1 VGSSETVTYTY
12 EGTGTTI
19 YAASSQKPTQAGTYQ
34 VTAAVEADSNFEGI
48 TSAPLAFEIA
58 RKSLDTD
65 IADFTIDDILDV
77 IYSGLAQEPQPSIL
91 YGDVRLFNDFDFT
104 LGYTA
109 NVNAGT
115 ATVRVTG
122 IRNYAGEIN
131 RTFIIK
137 KANLTLRMD
146 GQVVRY
152 GSDPAA
158 IITDATFTYDGFVPG
173 DDADDVTGT
182 IVFETDFTNTTPAGD
197 SRNVTANLTTLNAAN
212 YDLYQA
218 SGLVEVIK
226 ALSTIDAS
234 GDIEFTYTGAPQGP
248 AGSTVVGSSGN
259 VIYTY
264 TGVAPTVY
272 VASTDL
278 PVDAGSY
285 EMVAEVLTD
294 SNYEGKISSPYA
306 FEILPKS
313 LNTLNDITVDSIPSL
328 VYDGSEQEPKPV
340 IKDGLVTLTE
350 GIDYDLIY
358 DDNKNAGIST
368 ITIEGK
374 GNYSNSIQTQFEI
387 QKRKLIITPTEGL
400 GKERLSEDPVLT
412 FELDA
417 PLEEGDV
424 FAGELVRESGEENGT
439 YLISLGTLD
448 AGPNYQIEFVESEF
462 TIVDTTSPSLILTG
476 SDEPF
481 DQDNKSNQMIYE
493 VSLIEG
499 DQPLDS
505 FNADEDV
512 VWTLEPSGDTDQVSL
527 FELIENEDGTRSVR
541 FKEESKPGE
550 YQVNL
555 CSTDPSGN
563 KTCLT
568 IVIKVRVKTIILN
581 LVIDENNEEELAKDP
596 NTNIAIIEKV
606 IPEGEQRVASFT
618 TDNELVWGL
627 ESFGDRDDTGLF
639 ELVFDTEDG
648 NSLPSGKIL
657 NLRTSDA
664 FIKRVSVVFKD
675 KSIAGFYQVKLSA
688 RDLFGNESFVV
699 IKVTVLADVL
709 AVLTIENQVEI
720 PWGSSV
726 LIKAQQQVLTSDG
739 ESPLVDVQLNETPL
753 DRFARG
759 DYRLTGEL
767 LLPDYLKN
775 PSDLKA
781 DIIVRVLPK
790 PAPIDLTLS
799 QNVFE
804 ADLVKEFLF
813 VGNFQVVDP
822 VDDIHE
828 VELYNDGYD
837 NKYFEIKDK
846 VLFWSSAD
854 PGAGKTKF
862 TILVRVTDRDG
873 NTLDEFFE
881 ITRTR
886 QSIREL
892 EIYNTFTP
900 NADGINDDWG
910 VPGIRF
916 YGGARIEVFDGGG
929 IRMFYTEDAKI
940 RWDGTHKGKA
950 MPVGS
955 YYWIIEVDETGEQRK
970 GIVNLLRN

>member
-1 VGSSETVTYTY
+1 
-12 EGTGTTI
+12 
-19 YAASSQKPTQAGTYQ
+19 
-34 VTAAVEADSNFEGI
+34 
-48 TSAPLAFEIA
+48 
-58 RKSLDTD
+58 
-65 IADFTIDDILDV
+65 
-77 IYSGLAQEPQPSIL
+77 
-91 YGDVRLFNDFDFT
+91 
-104 LGYTA
+104 
-109 NVNAGT
+109 
-115 ATVRVTG
+115 
-122 IRNYAGEIN
+122 
-131 RTFIIK
+131 
-137 KANLTLRMD
+137 
-146 GQVVRY
+146 
-152 GSDPAA
+152 
-158 IITDATFTYDGFVPG
+158 
-173 DDADDVTGT
+173 
-182 IVFETDFTNTTPAGD
+182 
-197 SRNVTANLTTLNAAN
+197 
-212 YDLYQA
+212 
-218 SGLVEVIK
+218 
-226 ALSTIDAS
+226 
-234 GDIEFTYTGAPQGP
+234 
-248 AGSTVVGSSGN
+248 
-259 VIYTY
+259 
-264 TGVAPTVY
+264 
-272 VASTDL
+272 
-278 PVDAGSY
+278 
-285 EMVAEVLTD
+285 
-294 SNYEGKISSPYA
+294 
-306 FEILPKS
+306 
-313 LNTLNDITVDSIPSL
+313 
-328 VYDGSEQEPKPV
+328 
-340 IKDGLVTLTE
+340 
-350 GIDYDLIY
+350 
-358 DDNKNAGIST
+358 
-368 ITIEGK
+368 
-374 GNYSNSIQTQFEI
+374 
-387 QKRKLIITPTEGL
+387 
-400 GKERLSEDPVLT
+400 
-412 FELDA
+412 
-417 PLEEGDV
+417 
-424 FAGELVRESGEENGT
+424 
-439 YLISLGTLD
+439 
-448 AGPNYQIEFVESEF
+448 
-462 TIVDTTSPSLILTG
+462 
-476 SDEPF
+476 
-481 DQDNKSNQMIYE
+481 
-493 VSLIEG
+493 
-499 DQPLDS
+499 
-505 FNADEDV
+505 
-512 VWTLEPSGDTDQVSL
+512 
-527 FELIENEDGTRSVR
+527 
-541 FKEESKPGE
+541 
-550 YQVNL
+550 
-555 CSTDPSGN
+555 
-563 KTCLT
+563 
-568 IVIKVRVKTIILN
+568 
-581 LVIDENNEEELAKDP
+581 VIDENNEEELAKDP

-618 TDNELVWGL
+618 TDNDLVWGL

-739 ESPLVDVQLNETPL
+739 ESPFVDVQLNETPL

-799 QNVFE
+799 QNVFA
-804 ADLVKEFLF
+804 ADLVKEFIF
-813 VGNFQVVDP
+813 VGDFAVVDP

-873 NTLDEFFE
+873 NTLDKFFE

-886 QSIREL
+886 QSIMEL

-916 YGGARIEVFDGGG
+916 YRGARIHVYDGGM
-929 IRMFYTEDAKI
+929 RLFYTEDAKI

-970 GIVNLLRN
+970 GIVNLLIN